1 MLTTTDR
8 PAGRSGTASRGDAV
22 TLLRGGPG
30 RRARVHLRLLVVAVV
45 RLGVAAME
53 TMALLRPEV
62 GGPVGPAVLV
72 WLAVSG
78 VVVACA
84 ALARLRGRGAGAR
97 WPGPATEV
105 VVVVVDCLAYAV
117 VAITSPGGY
126 GPIVVLGMMLL
137 ALVPMRW
144 GVRGAVLGGVPLT
157 AVSLAFP
164 SGLVS
169 GLGGQVAL
177 VLTITAA
184 VGLGLVLGCF
194 LDREGAVHERTQHTL
209 SLVFDHSPTA
219 TAITT
224 PAGELVHVNAALCAL
239 TALAPGALVGTSLRD
254 HVHPDDA
261 PGLAALVD
269 RALAPLGE
277 GGRGGTGAGA
287 STAGPDVVREPP
299 ALLRLRG
306 TRGPRWS
313 EVLLGVV
320 PAGGGL
326 PAQLVVQVADV
337 EDQRAA
343 AERLEHE
350 ATHDALTGLP
360 NRRALHRALDALV
373 TEPGARAVLVLVDV
387 DGLKAVNDRYGHEAG
402 DDLLVAAADRLRSC
416 LRPGDVAARL
426 AGDEMVVLVRDTAP
440 DEALTVGR
448 RVLTALL
455 GPVSLGRERVELRA
469 SAGVRAVAAPD
480 DPRAVLRDADAALY
494 EAKRSGGSVVRLA
507 PRAGQL
513 LGAAPVRPS
522 ARVRS
527 AAAGA

>member
-1 MLTTTDR
+1 MTTTDR
-8 PAGRSGTASRGDAV
+8 PAGRAGAASRGAAV
-22 TLLRGGPG
+22 TLLRGGPD

-53 TMALLRPEV
+53 AMALLRPDV
-62 GGPVGPAVLV
+62 SGPVGPAVLV

-84 ALARLRGRGAGAR
+84 ALARLRSRGAGAR
-97 WPGPATEV
+97 WPGSATEAV
-105 VVVVVDCLAYAV
+105 VAVVDCLAYAV

-137 ALVPMRW
+137 AQVPMRW
-144 GVRGAVLGGVPLT
+144 GVRGALLGGVSLT
-157 AVSLAFP
+157 AVSLVWP
-164 SGLVS
+164 SDLAS
-169 GLGGQVAL
+169 GPGGQVAL
-177 VLTITAA
+177 VLTVVAA

-224 PAGELVHVNAALCAL
+224 ASGGLVHVNAALCAL
-239 TALAPGALVGTSLRD
+239 TGLAPGALVGTSLRD

-269 RALAPLGE
+269 EALAPQGE
-277 GGRGGTGAGA
+277 GGRGGTGAGEPA
-287 STAGPDVVREPP
+287 PGPALAREPP
-299 ALLRLRG
+299 TLLRLRG
-306 TRGPRWS
+306 VRGPRWA

-373 TEPGARAVLVLVDV
+373 TETGTRGVLVLVDV
-387 DGLKAVNDRYGHEAG
+387 DGLKAVNDRYGHERG
-402 DDLLVAAADRLRSC
+402 DDLLLVAADRLRSC

-426 AGDEMVVLVRDTAP
+426 AGDEMVVLARDVEP
-440 DEALTVGR
+440 GDALAAGR
-448 RVLTALL
+448 RVLAALL
-455 GPVSLGRERVELRA
+455 GPATLGSERVELRA
-469 SAGVRAVAAPD
+469 SAGVRAVLALD

-494 EAKRSGGSVVRLA
+494 EAKRSGGSAVRLA
-507 PRAGQL
+507 PRAGRL
-513 LGAAPVRPS
+513 PGTAPVRAS
-522 ARVRS
+522 APVRS